1 MCSREDIE
9 EELLMDPTRG
19 TKTMVKERN
28 TSKGGKQ
35 AVNQLDAFPGKSSE
49 TLHPAS
55 STVDYL
61 SVESNA

>member
-1 MCSREDIE
+1 
-9 EELLMDPTRG
+9 MDPTRG

-61 SVESNA
+61 SVESNAWFHQNTL